1 MRKKIIKIAVL
12 VMMLVIAYNTVVSA
26 LSANLSMQADNTTV
40 PESTEFL
47 VKVKVSNIDAGENG
61 INSVSAF
68 LELDKSVFED
78 ISESSIEGINGWS
91 SNYDSGTGK
100 VTLVNQSFVKDE
112 AEVFTMTF
120 KTKEKVSGKEGTIK
134 LKDIKVGNSDTNIE
148 VDEVSLKIRVGN
160 PDEANTANA
169 TNTNSIAINVT
180 TNTNSNTNTNT
191 RANVT
196 NNTTNNTANKTG
208 SYINATNVLNDK
220 IPETGVK
227 DTITIL
233 IAGVIILAIIVYI
246 RIEMINKDMKK

>member
-1 MRKKIIKIAVL
+1 MRKKIIKVAVL
-12 VMMLVIAYNTVVSA
+12 VMVLVMAYNTVVSA

-100 VTLVNQSFVKDE
+100 VTLVNQSFVKE
-112 AEVFTMTF
+112 EKEIFTMTF

-134 LKDIKVGNSDTNIE
+134 LKDIKVGNSDTNID
-148 VDEVSLKIRVGN
+148 VDEVSLNIRVGN
-160 PDEANTANA
+160 PDEANIANA
-169 TNTNSIAINVT
+169 TNTNSVTINVT
-180 TNTNSNTNTNT
+180 TNSNSNTNTK
-191 RANVT
+191 ANVT
-196 NNTTNNTANKTG
+196 NNTTNNTANKAG

-227 DTITIL
+227 DNITIL